1 MFSSMFTS
9 WDTELDAILHLASRL
24 SQGAISHAA
33 PIVALALSATAACAQ
48 PVTRPSPAPARAV
61 ATAQFTPAVRDSL
74 RNAIRRLVD
83 SAELPSLTV
92 GISVGGRTVWA
103 EGFGY
108 ADLAQRVPVTPDTRY
123 SLASISKPITAT
135 AVMRLVEQ
143 GRVALDAPA
152 NRYLRAGRITGITGV
167 AGSADSAT
175 VGRLLSHTAGIP
187 LHYRFYYADG
197 TGRIAEPDVA
207 GTIDRYG
214 VVMFPPGT
222 VYTYS
227 NLGYGILGAIVGAAS
242 GTTYEDYMRDQ
253 VFVPLGMTRTTV
265 STGAGLEN
273 SAVRYDTDRRPVPF
287 YDFDHRA
294 ASAVYSTANDLLRF
308 AEFHLGTRR
317 DVAAG
322 FLSAASVRRMQQPV
336 TPPTATPGGYG
347 LGWFVDDD
355 NGLRR
360 VRHSGG
366 MPGVST
372 VLVIYPDAGVAV
384 VALANQASPLPGR
397 LAADLAAAVM
407 PGYAAERARRR
418 ATLAGAP
425 PTPRTGPPASFA
437 APAEAR
443 GTWRGTVRLHDR
455 TVPMVLWV
463 GESDVRARFG
473 DAPALWTLV
482 NDATFANG
490 LLGGRFVGT
499 VPTDDARRA
508 PHLVAMLLRL
518 HEGTLRGWLAAQVTV
533 PTNDF
538 SLSFYADLVKDPA
551 GGAP

>member
-1 MFSSMFTS
+1 MFSSMFTY
-9 WDTELDAILHLASRL
+9 WDTQLDAILYFVRRSPQGPRRRAASL
-24 SQGAISHAA
+24 IL
-33 PIVALALSATAACAQ
+33 VAMATTAACA
-48 PVTRPSPAPARAV
+48 PAVISPSPAVMRAV
-61 ATAQFTPAVRDSL
+61 ATAEITPAIRDSL
-74 RNAIRRLVD
+74 RTAIRRLVD
-83 SAELPSLTV
+83 SAGLPSLTV
-92 GISVGGRTVWA
+92 GIAVGGRTVWA

-108 ADLAQRVPVTPDTRY
+108 ADLAQRIPVTPDTRY

-135 AVMRLVEQ
+135 AIMRLVEQ

-152 NRYLRAGRITGITGV
+152 NQYLRSGRITGL

-197 TGRIAEPDVA
+197 TGRMGEPDVA

-227 NLGYGILGAIVGAAS
+227 NLGYGILGEIVGAVS
-242 GTTYEDYMRDQ
+242 GTSYEEYVRDH
-253 VFVPLGMTRTTV
+253 VFAPLGMTRTTV

-273 SAVRYDTDRRPVPF
+273 SAVRYDADRRPVPF

-308 AEFHLGTRR
+308 AEFHLDARR
-317 DVAAG
+317 DGAADL
-322 FLSAASVRRMQQPV
+322 LSAAGVRRMQQAA
-336 TPPTATPGGYG
+336 TPPGATLSGYG

-355 NGLRR
+355 NGVRR

-372 VLVIYPDAGVAV
+372 VLAIYPDAGVALV
-384 VALANQASPLPGR
+384 VLANQSSPLPGR

-407 PGYAAERARRR
+407 PDLAAERARRGAR
-418 ATLAGAP
+418 LTSAQATPLTA
-425 PTPRTGPPASFA
+425 PPASFA
-437 APAEAR
+437 TPSVAR
-443 GTWRGTVRLHDR
+443 GTWRGSVRLYDKI
-455 TVPMVLWV
+455 VPMVLWV
-463 GESDVRARFG
+463 GASDMRARFG
-473 DAPALWTLV
+473 EAPALWTLV
-482 NDATFANG
+482 NDASFANG
-490 LLGGRFVGT
+490 LLSGRFVGT

-508 PHLVAMLLRL
+508 PHIVTMLLRL
-518 HEGTLRGWLAAQVTV
+518 HEGTLRGWLAAQVTG

-538 SLSFYADLVKDPA
+538 SLSSYANLAKDPV

>member
-1 MFSSMFTS
+1 V
-9 WDTELDAILHLASRL
+9 LL
-24 SQGAISHAA
+24 
-33 PIVALALSATAACAQ
+33 ALAAATAATAVTAGAQ
-48 PVTRPSPAPARAV
+48 PIAKDGPAAATRAV
-61 ATAQFTPAVRDSL
+61 ATTALTPAVRDSL
-74 RNAIRRLVD
+74 RTAIRRLVD
-83 SAELPSLTV
+83 SAGLPSLTV

-108 ADLAQRVPVTPDTRY
+108 ADLARRVPVTPDTRY

-152 NRYLRAGRITGITGV
+152 NRYLRAGRITSV

-187 LHYRFYYADG
+187 LHYRFYYAG
-197 TGRIAEPDVA
+197 PTGRIATPDVA

-214 VVMFPPGT
+214 RVMFPPGT

-227 NLGYGILGAIVGAAS
+227 NLGYGILGEIVASAS
-242 GTTYEDYMRDQ
+242 GTTYEAYLRDH
-253 VFVPLGMTRTTV
+253 VFAPLGMTRTTV
-265 STGAGLEN
+265 STGAGLAN
-273 SAVRYDTDRRPVPF
+273 SAVRYDAARRPVPN

-308 AEFHLGTRR
+308 AEFHMGTHRA
-317 DVAAG
+317 VAPG
-322 FLSAASVRRMQQPV
+322 FLSTAGVRRMQEV
-336 TPPTATPGGYG
+336 ATPPAATPGGYG

-355 NGLRR
+355 NGVRR
-360 VRHSGG
+360 VRHTGG
-366 MPGVST
+366 MPGVNT
-372 VLVIYPDAGVAV
+372 VLALYPDAGVAV

-407 PGYAAERARRR
+407 PSYARTRTARLAAADTMSRAQG
-418 ATLAGAP
+418 LGA
-425 PTPRTGPPASFA
+425 RPPAAPAAFA
-437 APAEAR
+437 APAAAR

-455 TVPMVLWV
+455 TVPLVLWV

-508 PHLVAMLLRL
+508 PHVIAMLLRL
-518 HEGTLRGWLAAQVTV
+518 HEGTLRGWLAAQVTA

-538 SLSFYADLVKDPA
+538 SLSSYADLVKDST

>member
-1 MFSSMFTS
+1 MFTS
-9 WDTELDAILHLASRL
+9 WDTELDAIVQLANRL
-24 SQGAISHAA
+24 PQGPMWHAA
-33 PIVALALSATAACAQ
+33 PVVALALSATVACAQ
-48 PVTRPSPAPARAV
+48 PVTNARPAAARAV
-61 ATAQFTPAVRDSL
+61 ATAELPPAVRDSL
-74 RNAIRRLVD
+74 RTAIRRLVD
-83 SAELPSLTV
+83 SAGLPSLTV
-92 GISVGGRTVWA
+92 GISMGGRTVWA
-103 EGFGY
+103 EAFGF
-108 ADLAQRVPVTPDTRY
+108 ADLARRVPATPDTRY

-152 NRYLRAGRITGITGV
+152 NRYLRAGRITGV

-187 LHYRFYYADG
+187 LHYRFFYADG
-197 TGRIAEPDVA
+197 TGRIAEPDEA

-242 GTTYEDYMRDQ
+242 GTTYEAYLRDE
-253 VFVPLGMTRTTV
+253 VFAPLGMSRTTV

-273 SAVRYDTDRRPVPF
+273 SAVRYDADRRPVPF

-322 FLSAASVRRMQQPV
+322 FLSDAGVRRMQQPV

-355 NGLRR
+355 NGVRR
-360 VRHSGG
+360 VRHTGG
-366 MPGVST
+366 MPGVNT
-372 VLVIYPDAGVAV
+372 VLAMYPDAGVAV

-397 LAADLAAAVM
+397 LASDLAAAVM
-407 PGYAAERARRR
+407 PAFAAERARRV
-418 ATLAGAP
+418 ATLAGAR
-425 PTPRTGPPASFA
+425 PTPRTGPPASFS

-482 NDATFANG
+482 NDASFANG

-508 PHLVAMLLRL
+508 PHVVAMLLRL
-518 HEGTLRGWLAAQVTV
+518 HEGTLRGWLAAQVTA
-533 PTNDF
+533 PTNDY

>member
-9 WDTELDAILHLASRL
+9 WDTELDAILHFANRL
-24 SQGAISHAA
+24 SQEPMWHAA
-33 PIVALALSATAACAQ
+33 PVVALALAATAACAP
-48 PVTRPSPAPARAV
+48 PVTTARPAAARAV
-61 ATAQFTPAVRDSL
+61 ATAELTPAVRDSL
-74 RNAIRRLVD
+74 RTAIRRLVD
-83 SAELPSLTV
+83 SAGLPSMTV

-108 ADLAQRVPVTPDTRY
+108 ADLARRVPVTPDTRY

-143 GRVALDAPA
+143 GRIALDAPA
-152 NRYLRAGRITGITGV
+152 NRYLRAGRITGV
-167 AGSADSAT
+167 AGSNDSAT

-207 GTIDRYG
+207 GAIDRYG

-242 GTTYEDYMRDQ
+242 GTSYEDYMRDH
-253 VFVPLGMTRTTV
+253 VFAPLGMTRTTV

-273 SAVRYDTDRRPVPF
+273 SAVRYDSDRRPVPF

-322 FLSAASVRRMQQPV
+322 FLSAASVRRMQEPA
-336 TPPTATPGGYG
+336 TPPTATPGAYG

-355 NGLRR
+355 NGVRR

-407 PGYAAERARRR
+407 PDYAAERTRRV
-418 ATLAGAP
+418 ATLAGAR
-425 PTPRTGPPASFA
+425 PTPRAGPPASFA
-437 APAEAR
+437 APVEAR

-482 NDATFANG
+482 NDASFANG

-499 VPTDDARRA
+499 VPTDEARRA
-508 PHLVAMLLRL
+508 PHIVAMLLRL

-551 GGAP
+551 GGVP